1 MECELEKMPWSIF
14 GGGVIKE
21 ELQEIDS
28 LLFLNFQKVN
38 LLIEPVFVIL
48 KS

>member
-1 MECELEKMPWSIF
+1 VNWRKCPGAFL